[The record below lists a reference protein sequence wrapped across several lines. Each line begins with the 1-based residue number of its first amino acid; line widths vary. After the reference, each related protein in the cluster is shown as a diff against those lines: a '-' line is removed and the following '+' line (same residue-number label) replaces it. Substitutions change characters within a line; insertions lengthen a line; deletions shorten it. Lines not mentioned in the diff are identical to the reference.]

1 MESRVEE
8 TKTGSSAGD
17 LGARWP
23 DALLDELRTK
33 GDPPADR
40 VIEVLFADRDVVEGR
55 RLLRT
60 LIENDQPPP
69 EGLPPEVVAYL
80 NSASPIAGKD
90 AEVIEKG
97 QELFAEHGPLMLMCL
112 GCYSLPASYAAAKGV
127 VVLHRTAY
135 LEKRPTKRLFET
147 TQMVIDVMTPGGL
160 EAGGRGVRT
169 IQKVR
174 LMHAMVRHLI
184 RNDRKQP
191 WPAELGLP
199 INQEDLAGTL
209 TAFVWGTLDGLA
221 KLGVHPSA
229 EQKEQYLAA
238 WRVVGRMM
246 GLQEVLVPRDMAEA
260 EALKQ
265 RIEDRQVAPS
275 EEGRVLT
282 RALLD
287 LMERNSELPVLRQ
300 LPAALMRHFLPDPV
314 PSYLGIPEHRLEI
327 LAVDA
332 LELLAKGEEWLM
344 RESPAFER
352 AARAF
357 SVHFISW
364 MVKVDLGGKSAP
376 FVIPLELHRR
386 WGLKG
391 AEEPTFWA
399 RLWQWFGRALAGLFG
414 KAQR

>member
-1 MESRVEE
+1 MVS
-8 TKTGSSAGD
+8 KMQDASSQSSSGS
-17 LGARWP
+17 LGERWS
-23 DALLDELRTK
+23 DELLDAMRLK
-33 GDPPADR
+33 ADPPADR

-69 EGLPPEVVAYL
+69 EGLPPEVIAYL
-80 NSASPIAGKD
+80 NAATPVTGKD
-90 AEVIEKG
+90 AESIEQG
-97 QELFAEHGPLMLMCL
+97 QDLFAEHGPLMLMCL

-160 EAGGRGVRT
+160 EPGGRGVRT

-184 RNDRKQP
+184 RHDKSQP
-191 WPAELGLP
+191 WPAELGIP

-209 TAFVWGTLDGLA
+209 MAFVWGTLDGLT
-221 KLGVHPSA
+221 KLGVHPTPLH
-229 EQKEQYLAA
+229 KEEYLAA

-246 GLQEVLVPRDMAEA
+246 GVEEPLLPRTMAEA

-275 EEGRVLT
+275 EEGRALT

-287 LMERNSELPVLRQ
+287 LMERNSEFSVLKQ
-300 LPAALMRHFLPDPV
+300 LPAALMRHFLPAPV
-314 PSYLGIPEHRLEI
+314 PDYLGIPEHRFEV
-327 LAVDA
+327 LAIDA
-332 LELLAKGEEWLM
+332 LELLAKGEEFLM
-344 RESPAFER
+344 RESPAIER
-352 AARAF
+352 AARSF
-357 SVHFISW
+357 SIHFISW
-364 MVKVDLGGKSAP
+364 MINVDLGGKSAP

-386 WGLKG
+386 WGLRG
-391 AEEPTFWA
+391 AEEPTFWE
-399 RLWQWFGRALAGLFG
+399 RLVEWFGRALRSLFG
-414 KAQR
+414 KAES